1 MNPSDRRYS
10 KDHEWALIVGNEVI
24 VGITDFAQEQL
35 GDIVYVDLPEV
46 GSNLDQSSKLG
57 EVESVKAVSD
67 IFSPIGGE
75 VIEVNQAVIDSPE
88 LVNQDPSGSG
98 WLVKLAP
105 TDASS
110 EFNSLLTSEEY
121 DELIENEGH

>member
-121 DELIENEGH
+121 D

>member
-10 KDHEWALIVGNEVI
+10 KDHEWAQIVGDEVI
-24 VGITDFAQEQL
+24 IGITNFAQEQL

-46 GSNLDQSSKLG
+46 GSNLEQSSKLG
-57 EVESVKAVSD
+57 EIESVKAVSD
-67 IFSPIGGE
+67 IFSPIGGA
-75 VIEVNQAVIDSPE
+75 VIEVNQAILDSPE

-105 TDASS
+105 SDASS
-110 EFNSLLTSEEY
+110 DFSSLLTSDEY
-121 DELIENEGH
+121 DELIENEAH

>member
-1 MNPSDRRYS
+1 MNPSDRKYS
-10 KDHEWALIVGNEVI
+10 KDHEWAQIVGNEVI
-24 VGITDFAQEQL
+24 VGITDFAQQQL

-46 GSNLDQSSKLG
+46 GSNLDQSSRLG

-67 IFSPIGGE
+67 IFSPVGGK

-98 WLVKLAP
+98 WLVKLALR
-105 TDASS
+105 DESS
-110 EFNSLLTSEEY
+110 DFNSLLTSEEY
-121 DELIENEGH
+121 DELIENEAH

>member
-105 TDASS
+105 TDASA
-110 EFNSLLTSEEY
+110 EFNSLLTSAEY

>member
-46 GSNLDQSSKLG
+46 GSTLDQSSKLG

>member
-10 KDHEWALIVGNEVI
+10 KDHEWAQIVGDEVI
-24 VGITDFAQEQL
+24 IGITNFAQEQL

-46 GSNLDQSSKLG
+46 GSNLEQSSKLG
-57 EVESVKAVSD
+57 EMESVKAVSD
-67 IFSPIGGE
+67 IFSPIGGA
-75 VIEVNQAVIDSPE
+75 VIEVTKAVLDSPE

-105 TDASS
+105 SDASS
-110 EFNSLLTSEEY
+110 DFSSLLTSDEY
-121 DELIENEGH
+121 DELIENEAH

>member
-1 MNPSDRRYS
+1 MNPSDRKYS
-10 KDHEWALIVGNEVI
+10 KDHEWAQIVGNEVI
-24 VGITDFAQEQL
+24 VGITDFAQQQL

-67 IFSPIGGE
+67 IFSPVGGK

-98 WLVKLAP
+98 WLVKLALR
-105 TDASS
+105 DESS
-110 EFNSLLTSEEY
+110 DFNSLLTSEEY
-121 DELIENEGH
+121 DELIENEAH

>member
-46 GSNLDQSSKLG
+46 GSTLDQSSKLG

-105 TDASS
+105 TDASA
-110 EFNSLLTSEEY
+110 EFNSLLTSDEY

>member
-1 MNPSDRRYS
+1 MNPSDRRFS

-105 TDASS
+105 TDASA
-110 EFNSLLTSEEY
+110 EFNSLLTSDEY
-121 DELIENEGH
+121 DELTENEGH

>member
-46 GSNLDQSSKLG
+46 GSNLDQTSKLG

-67 IFSPIGGE
+67 ILSPIGGE

>member
-10 KDHEWALIVGNEVI
+10 KDHEWAQIVGDEVI
-24 VGITDFAQEQL
+24 VGITNFAQEQL

-46 GSNLDQSSKLG
+46 GSSVDQSSKLG
-57 EVESVKAVSD
+57 EIESVKAVSD
-67 IFSPIGGE
+67 IFSPVGGAVTE
-75 VIEVNQAVIDSPE
+75 INQAVLDSPE

-105 TDASS
+105 RDASS
-110 EFNSLLTSEEY
+110 DFSSLLTSEEY
-121 DELIENEGH
+121 NELIENEAH